1 VKVTQYAEPMD
12 VATFE
17 KFELPVLP
25 HDISYFALA
34 NFHDKCIFLTGG
46 RDSSWEQL
54 DKVYAFDLQ

>member
-1 VKVTQYAEPMD
+1 MD